1 MNSIDACLLKAIL
14 DETLSVDRYRT
25 YAQKAEEEE
34 YYQIAAYFEQIAN
47 NEREHAE
54 RFRKL
59 LNNKTAIVNNIAT
72 DYQVSDKTEENLLI
86 SIRYELDA
94 IEEYKD
100 FELIA
105 SAKGYREIATAFKE
119 IREVEEHHVKIFNTF
134 KDNIQNNL
142 VYRRKTIVAW
152 HCRNCGYVHFGT
164 EPPKPTCPACKET
177 YRYYEILATNY

>member
-1 MNSIDACLLKAIL
+1 MNSVDACLLKAIL

-72 DYQVSDKTEENLLI
+72 DYQVSDKTGYSDISTLEINL
-86 SIRYELDA
+86 
-94 IEEYKD
+94 
-100 FELIA
+100 
-105 SAKGYREIATAFKE
+105 
-119 IREVEEHHVKIFNTF
+119 
-134 KDNIQNNL
+134 
-142 VYRRKTIVAW
+142 
-152 HCRNCGYVHFGT
+152 
-164 EPPKPTCPACKET
+164 
-177 YRYYEILATNY
+177 